1 MNDNVTSFAAKKY
14 FKDSG
19 QLLGR
24 YISELKELSDN
35 PRLAQG
41 LVVVLT
47 AAITGID
54 AFHEYGKHWIPALRS
69 TIKTGPEDHL
79 EALVISFYS
88 DVAIKDDGGKLFMT
102 LSIDLD
108 PKWVASIEE
117 TLKDT
122 APVVPDEIIPAVN
135 QFSHL
140 NGEEIINNFAFIE
153 FAVAATLRDFGFS
166 QHVFVSEADKVV
178 VCTSRKGG
186 VMVVQTVHHQVHH
199 DDHLFLKNY
208 FL

>member
-1 MNDNVTSFAAKKY
+1 MNNNITSFAAKKY

-54 AFHEYGKHWIPALRS
+54 AFHEHGKHWIPALRS
-69 TIKTGPEDHL
+69 TIKTGPGDHL
-79 EALVISFYS
+79 EALVINFYS

-108 PKWVASIEE
+108 PKWVVSIEE

-122 APVVPDEIIPAVN
+122 TPVAPDEIIPALN
-135 QFSHL
+135 QFSKL
-140 NGEEIINNFAFIE
+140 DGEEIINNFAFIE
-153 FAVAATLRDFGFS
+153 FAFAATLRDFGFS

-186 VMVVQTVHHQVHH
+186 VMVVQTMHHQVHH